1 MAFCEGS
8 NRVAARARRREP
20 SGVFDHGMFA
30 KGDPVTWESHT
41 ILRAMPAT
49 QGAGDQSLTDVTAE
63 ADASNDVAV
72 PLAPRP
78 KVSASK

>member
-1 MAFCEGS
+1 M
-8 NRVAARARRREP
+8 P

-41 ILRAMPAT
+41 ILRETPAK
-49 QGAGDQSLTDVTAE
+49 QGAGDQPLMDVDAE

-72 PLAPRP
+72 PFQAPRP